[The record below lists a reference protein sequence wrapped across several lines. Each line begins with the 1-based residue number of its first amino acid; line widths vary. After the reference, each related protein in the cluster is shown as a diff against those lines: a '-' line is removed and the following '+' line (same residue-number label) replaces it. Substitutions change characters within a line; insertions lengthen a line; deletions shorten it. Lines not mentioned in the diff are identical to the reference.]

1 MCEEQRR
8 YCVPQDYDG
17 DDGRPAPGSGLPA
30 HEKCAACS
38 HHNRTCNGTPPFD
51 EPCWHCE
58 KHGTPCSVKKARVAL
73 EDKCAS
79 CTSGRLIC
87 DGGDLC
93 GLCIRQGKRCVPK
106 DLKNAPKDTK
116 CTRCAHE
123 QLICSGSSPCENC
136 IKHECTWCV
145 RPNGD
150 GTDTKY
156 ATPKCTGTFYDDL
169 HTCRSCQ
176 QFNETHFGISKDC
189 NGEIPCNCCN
199 VENKN
204 GHSGGSNVST
214 SSRCSYDLCHGVRL
228 TLSHAGRDSRID
240 PSSLRDQ
247 GSGGDSSSY
256 HSSDDED
263 YIPDDENDN
272 DSDKSSDDDDDN
284 DNKFE
289 GLSDDEDHN
298 YETNDTPTQAYSS
311 TTQYILM
318 VTPTALQS
326 INTPQDAITL
336 KQAKQLPD
344 FPQYYEAMKT
354 EYKQLNELD
363 TWEVVDRPT
372 HRKVLSGRWVLR
384 TKQGADGKVEKYK
397 ARYCARGFEQVY
409 LLDYNETFA
418 TVIKDSSWRS
428 LFALAARFG
437 WEVHQMDFV
446 TAFLNGEVEEEIYV
460 EQPEGFE
467 QGGKSKVLLLRKALY
482 GLKQAPRQ
490 WYEKLTDY
498 LLVTGWEVS
507 EFDPSVYLHPKLT
520 ILMGVYVD
528 DVLITGPHIN
538 SISQAKTKLTQKFK
552 MKDLGRC
559 TYYLG
564 MNIEWLDDGILIHQ
578 RNYVDKILKRRQFQ
592 GLTPTAIPYNT
603 NELSSISKNQDKS
616 PVGLKEEYQSMTGEL
631 LYAALKTRPDIS
643 HTVGVLSRYAS
654 NPSQFHM
661 DQAIRVYQYLSK
673 TKDTGIFFPY
683 GNQSP
688 LVGFS
693 DSDWATCKD
702 SRKSTSGWIIQL
714 GGATIAYSSKRQ
726 RIIAQ
731 STQEAEYVAA
741 AELSNELVWVQRLL
755 TEILTK
761 LGKAELNIGQKRTAI
776 MIDNDSA
783 RLLSKNPE
791 HHRVAKHFGIRYHV
805 LRQRV
810 KEGTLHLERVNS
822 KDNTADIFT
831 KALKRED
838 FEKLRDQMGMRS
850 L

>member
-1 MCEEQRR
+1 
-8 YCVPQDYDG
+8 
-17 DDGRPAPGSGLPA
+17 
-30 HEKCAACS
+30 
-38 HHNRTCNGTPPFD
+38 
-51 EPCWHCE
+51 
-58 KHGTPCSVKKARVAL
+58 
-73 EDKCAS
+73 
-79 CTSGRLIC
+79 
-87 DGGDLC
+87 
-93 GLCIRQGKRCVPK
+93 
-106 DLKNAPKDTK
+106 
-116 CTRCAHE
+116 
-123 QLICSGSSPCENC
+123 
-136 IKHECTWCV
+136 
-145 RPNGD
+145 
-150 GTDTKY
+150 
-156 ATPKCTGTFYDDL
+156 
-169 HTCRSCQ
+169 
-176 QFNETHFGISKDC
+176 
-189 NGEIPCNCCN
+189 
-199 VENKN
+199 
-204 GHSGGSNVST
+204 
-214 SSRCSYDLCHGVRL
+214 
-228 TLSHAGRDSRID
+228 
-240 PSSLRDQ
+240 
-247 GSGGDSSSY
+247 
-256 HSSDDED
+256 
-263 YIPDDENDN
+263 
-272 DSDKSSDDDDDN
+272 
-284 DNKFE
+284 
-289 GLSDDEDHN
+289 
-298 YETNDTPTQAYSS
+298 
-311 TTQYILM
+311 
-318 VTPTALQS
+318 
-326 INTPQDAITL
+326 
-336 KQAKQLPD
+336 
-344 FPQYYEAMKT
+344 
-354 EYKQLNELD
+354 
-363 TWEVVDRPT
+363 
-372 HRKVLSGRWVLR
+372 
-384 TKQGADGKVEKYK
+384 
-397 ARYCARGFEQVY
+397 
-409 LLDYNETFA
+409 
-418 TVIKDSSWRS
+418 
-428 LFALAARFG
+428 
-437 WEVHQMDFV
+437 
-446 TAFLNGEVEEEIYV
+446 
-460 EQPEGFE
+460 
-467 QGGKSKVLLLRKALY
+467 
-482 GLKQAPRQ
+482 
-490 WYEKLTDY
+490 
-498 LLVTGWEVS
+498 
-507 EFDPSVYLHPKLT
+507 
-520 ILMGVYVD
+520 MGVYVD

-578 RNYVDKILKRRQFQ
+578 RNYVDKILERRQFQ